1 MIGKCSIMNVSPL
14 LLLFC
19 LFTLLTGV
27 ACNCPPDEEIGQL
40 GLSEAGR
47 NFLPYDGTETL
58 RFVNGSGQAMAF
70 SAPRGEEAGQD
81 QLCVNIIC
89 TEARF
94 NSPSSCEYYL
104 TDNLRYIFVSDD
116 KERLL
121 DLAVFTGLYEWETE
135 HFFDA
140 LQVSFSSG
148 TPSIQAGQV
157 IEQRFDGT
165 LTPEE
170 TSITNLMQKRESVEL
185 NGTVFTDVWSFEQ
198 DNLGFYL
205 QPGKGVIALKENS
218 QVWVLEE

>member
-1 MIGKCSIMNVSPL
+1 MISKYSTMNALQPLFLFSIVAL
-14 LLLFC
+14 LSG
-19 LFTLLTGV
+19 T
-27 ACNCPPDEEIGQL
+27 ACNCPPDEEIGRL
-40 GLSEAGR
+40 GLSENGK

-58 RFVNGSGQAMAF
+58 RFVNANGQALVF
-70 SAPRGEEAGQD
+70 SAPRGEETGQD

-104 TDNLRYIFVSDD
+104 TDNLRYIFLSEDN
-116 KERLL
+116 ERLL
-121 DLAVFTGLYEWETE
+121 DLAIFTGLYEWETE

-140 LQVSFSSG
+140 IQASYSSG
-148 TPSIQAGQV
+148 NPSIQAGQI

-165 LTPEE
+165 LIPEE
-170 TSITNLMQKRESVEL
+170 TSISNLMQKRESVEL
-185 NGTVFTDVWSFEQ
+185 NGTTYTEVWSFEQ

-205 QPGKGVIALKENS
+205 QPEKGIIAIKENS

>member
-1 MIGKCSIMNVSPL
+1 MIGKYSIMNTLPSLFVSSIFIL
-14 LLLFC
+14 LL
-19 LFTLLTGV
+19 GA

-40 GLSEAGR
+40 GLSAAGR
-47 NFLPYDGTETL
+47 DFLPYDGTETL
-58 RFVNGSGQAMAF
+58 RFTNASGQVLTFA
-70 SAPRGEEAGQD
+70 APRGEEAGQD

-89 TEARF
+89 TEARI

-116 KERLL
+116 NERLL
-121 DLAVFTGLYEWETE
+121 DLAIFTGLYEWETE

-140 LQVSFSSG
+140 IQASFSSG

-165 LTPEE
+165 IIPEE

-185 NGTVFTDVWSFEQ
+185 NGTLYNEVWSFEQ
-198 DNLGFYL
+198 DNLGFFL
-205 QPGKGVIALKENS
+205 QPGKGVIAIKENS

>member
-1 MIGKCSIMNVSPL
+1 MIGKSSIMNVSPL
-14 LLLFC
+14 LLLIC
-19 LFTLLTGV
+19 LFTLMTGL

-40 GLSEAGR
+40 GLSEASR
-47 NFLPYDGTETL
+47 HFLPYDGTETL
-58 RFVNGSGQAMAF
+58 RFVNDSGQAMAF

-140 LQVSFSSG
+140 LQASYSSG

-165 LTPEE
+165 FVPEE
-170 TSITNLMQKRESVEL
+170 TNITNLMQKRESVEL